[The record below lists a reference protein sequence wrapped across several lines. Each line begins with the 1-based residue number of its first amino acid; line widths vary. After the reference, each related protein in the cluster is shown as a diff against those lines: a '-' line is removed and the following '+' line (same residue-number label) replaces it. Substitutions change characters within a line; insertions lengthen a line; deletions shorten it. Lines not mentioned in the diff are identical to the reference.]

1 MQLAESISEDSKHNT
16 QTLLKK
22 PLKIKTISGVTC
34 VDATVSLQLTWL
46 SESFF
51 TSITLK
57 HSRLLGT
64 Q

>member
-1 MQLAESISEDSKHNT
+1 MQLPETMSKDSKYNT
-16 QTLLKK
+16 HILMRESC
-22 PLKIKTISGVTC
+22 KIEVISGVTC
-34 VDATVSLQLTWL
+34 VNATMSLQLTWL

>member
-1 MQLAESISEDSKHNT
+1 MQLAESISKESKHNT
-16 QTLLKK
+16 QTFTRK
-22 PLKIKTISGVTC
+22 PCKIKIISGVTC